1 VQLGHIACQ
10 IASRGMGM
18 RVIGVDSASKRDLV
32 LDSGA
37 ELFIDHLQGHEDELV
52 KAATD
57 GLGAQAVL
65 VLTAANS
72 AYASG
77 MSMLRFGGALVC
89 VGMPDGALKPIA
101 TAYPQH
107 MVGYTLR
114 MLRRQN
120 D

>member
-18 RVIGVDSASKRDLV
+18 RVIGIDSASKRDLV

-37 ELFIDHLQGHEDELV
+37 ELFIDHLQGQEDEKV

-65 VLTAANS
+65 VLTAANL

-77 MSMLRFGGALVC
+77 MSMLRFGGSLVC
-89 VGMPDGALKPIA
+89 VGVPDGALEPIA
-101 TAYPQH
+101 TAFPQH
-107 MVGYTLR
+107 MVG
-114 MLRRQN
+114 
-120 D
+120 

>member
-1 VQLGHIACQ
+1 
-10 IASRGMGM
+10 M

-77 MSMLRFGGALVC
+77 MSMLRFGGEKVVMTVAARKFYERCFAGSGKLGAVLVP
-89 VGMPDGALKPIA
+89 VD
-101 TAYPQH
+101 
-107 MVGYTLR
+107 LR
-114 MLRRQN
+114 PKVLL
-120 D
+120 

>member
-1 VQLGHIACQ
+1 
-10 IASRGMGM
+10 MGM

-37 ELFIDHLQGHEDELV
+37 KIFIDHVQGHEEEVV

-57 GLGAQAVL
+57 GLGAQAVW

-89 VGMPDGALKPIA
+89 VGMPDGALEPIA

-107 MVGYTLR
+107 MVG
-114 MLRRQN
+114 
-120 D
+120 